1 MESVLVWFLETS
13 SSQSSVSVIV
23 CELQNLSVLLSPR
36 QRVQLAVQSDS
47 WPHPPHWDNGGSLWY
62 LSISILD
69 QNVRLKFACK
79 VRTKYLAGKIIQSFK
94 MTCWHPAFTRS
105 VFLGLILIALDF
117 MLKSLDPETH
127 YMQSWKGGT
136 LVHRINL
143 GWYDFLQLNTLR
155 LSKSRSVGICSRPME
170 TKSKT
175 LIRCLGIHHK
185 FDIYHAIVS

>member
-1 MESVLVWFLETS
+1 MLRWPHVHTLKRFRIRRTL
-13 SSQSSVSVIV
+13 
-23 CELQNLSVLLSPR
+23 LFNLNLSSIEPQVNNQESALH
-36 QRVQLAVQSDS
+36 QI
-47 WPHPPHWDNGGSLWY
+47 SLKSIMTLQMIILPSFPSLTLKVPY
-62 LSISILD
+62 L
-69 QNVRLKFACK
+69 
-79 VRTKYLAGKIIQSFK
+79 IQSFK

-105 VFLGLILIALDF
+105 VFLGLILITLDF